1 MKQKIKEWW
10 IAILGSTVVILDL
23 GFDVVNPILT
33 NIDVPLWF
41 LNTVKVVFAIYGI
54 YRLLKQKTP
63 KLLLKQEDDDVVGSR
78 PGDR

>member
-1 MKQKIKEWW
+1 MIQKIKEWW
-10 IAILGSTVVILDL
+10 IAVLGSIVITLDL

-41 LNTVKVVFAIYGI
+41 LNTIKVVFALYGI
-54 YRLLKQKTP
+54 FRLLKQKTP
-63 KLLLKQEDDDVVGSR
+63 KLLSKQDDDIVGSR